1 MSSTQVSRQASYPEI
16 TYQDGRPCMYAGSI
30 RYNIQPTKK
39 YDYENTWLRQEG
51 GGHQIQQGY
60 DKPQLEYDSQER
72 GQLGN
77 AH

>member
-51 GGHQIQQGY
+51 GGHQI
-60 DKPQLEYDSQER
+60 
-72 GQLGN
+72 
-77 AH
+77 